1 MCSRYEETQ
10 CCVCCR
16 FLDQS
21 SSRII
26 VEICGH
32 QKCRKCFI
40 EEEDGC
46 SICAGNKEREFSTD
60 GSSFEAI
67 PSSSESANVLNVDR
81 TDETP
86 MVVEINED
94 VSHIITTNDEN
105 GDLRYKCTIC
115 QKCFK
120 SRNNRKY
127 HLFCD
132 KTRSKP
138 FQCKECSKEFIT
150 LAHMNYHQSTHNT
163 NKQFTCPHC
172 HKIYSGPIALKKHMK
187 KHQSESILNPGY
199 FFNLSHVL
207 ILFQMISSINVRN
220 VMKNFCTKSS

>member
-1 MCSRYEETQ
+1 MCSRYAETQ
-10 CCVCCR
+10 CSVCCR

-32 QKCRKCFI
+32 QKCRECFI
-40 EEEDGC
+40 KEEDGC
-46 SICAGNKEREFSTD
+46 SICARNKKKFCSEVD
-60 GSSFEAI
+60 NHGSNFEAI
-67 PSSSESANVLNVDR
+67 PSSSESANVLDKDR
-81 TDETP
+81 GNETP
-86 MVVEINED
+86 LVVDINED
-94 VSHIITTNDEN
+94 VSHIITTNEDGEAM
-105 GDLRYKCTIC
+105 RYKCTIC
-115 QKCFK
+115 QKSFK

-138 FQCKECSKEFIT
+138 FQCNQCDKEFIT

-163 NKQFTCPHC
+163 EKQFACSHC

-187 KHQSESILNPGY
+187 KHQS
-199 FFNLSHVL
+199 
-207 ILFQMISSINVRN
+207 M
-220 VMKNFCTKSS
+220 